1 MGLTRLP
8 VMSIGE
14 KFLRNG
20 GSRLS
25 PSIRFQE
32 EKTPG
37 WADHQAENE
46 IGTDTQGLRLAR
58 HEEVFLRHI
67 PLDVTPLRRIGDRV
81 GMEEG
86 ESQRF

>member
-1 MGLTRLP
+1 
-8 VMSIGE
+8 MSIGE
-14 KFLRNG
+14 KFSRNG

-37 WADHQAENE
+37 WADHQSEDE
-46 IGTDTQGLRLAR
+46 IGTDTQGLRLTR
-58 HEEVFLRHI
+58 YEEVFLRHVS
-67 PLDVTPLRRIGDRV
+67 LDVATLRRIGDRV

-86 ESQRF
+86 ES